1 MRNKLR
7 GAAAVVL
14 ALLCLC
20 SCGSEK
26 KAFNI
31 YYKNADG
38 DALVKEEHKTELTGA
53 DRAATVEYLIGE
65 LSKSPRTEGLINV
78 LPDGTKLL
86 DVSFMGRTATVDL
99 SEEYYQNTEVDE
111 MLARYAIVNT
121 LGEVDGVDNVE
132 ILIGGEPLVSSTSG
146 AVIGRISKNDVVLSP
161 QDSIADTTETL
172 VLYFPDSE
180 GQYLVPEERE
190 IELQST
196 ISTERL
202 VLSELMKGPS
212 SSSLVQ
218 VVPAD
223 LKVISAETKDGVCFV
238 NLSGDL
244 LEKVSSGSSS
254 TTMFL
259 YSIVNSLTE
268 LSKVDSVQIL
278 VDGRTGVEFGNYVL
292 DAPIEKNQSLIKED

>member
-1 MRNKLR
+1 MRKSFR
-7 GAAAVVL
+7 ITAVLL
-14 ALLCLC
+14 AVLCLC

-38 DALVKEEHKTELTGA
+38 DALVKEEHKTAALNGA
-53 DRAATVEYLIGE
+53 DRADTVEYLIGE
-65 LSKSPRTEGLINV
+65 LSKSPKTEGLINV

-86 DVSFMGRTATVDL
+86 DVSFLGRTATVDL
-99 SEEYYQNTEVDE
+99 SEEYYQNTDVDE

-132 ILIGGEPLVSSTSG
+132 ILIDGEPLVSSTSG
-146 AVIGRISKNDVVLSP
+146 AEIGRISKNDVVLSP
-161 QDSIADTTETL
+161 QDKTADTTETL

-202 VLSELMKGPS
+202 LLSELIKGPS
-212 SSSLVQ
+212 SGSLVQ
-218 VVPAD
+218 IVPSD
-223 LKVISAETKDGVCFV
+223 TKVISTETKDGVCFV

-244 LEKVSSGSSS
+244 LSKVPTSSTS

-259 YSIVNSLTE
+259 YSVVNSLTE
-268 LSKVDSVQIL
+268 LDSIDSVQIL
-278 VDGRTGVEFGNYVL
+278 IDGKTGVEFGNYVL
-292 DAPIEKNQSLIKED
+292 DAPLERNSALIKE